1 MLQGD
6 LGQKGGMPGGQ
17 HSLRV
22 GAAAFQSVGVNRGPG
37 EL

>member
-17 HSLRV
+17 HSLLGAGAFLVELLPFRV
-22 GAAAFQSVGVNRGPG
+22 WV
-37 EL
+37 

>member
-22 GAAAFQSVGVNRGPG
+22 GAFLV
-37 EL
+37 ELLPFRIWV